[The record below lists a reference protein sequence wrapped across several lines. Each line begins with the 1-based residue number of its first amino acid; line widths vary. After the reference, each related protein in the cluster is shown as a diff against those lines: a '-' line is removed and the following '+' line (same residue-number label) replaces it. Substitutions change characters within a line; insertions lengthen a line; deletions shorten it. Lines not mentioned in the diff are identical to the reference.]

1 MPMDGRRDTG
11 QRWRKGGRNV
21 VKRKFAKLKGLMLE
35 TGITQE
41 EAARIMGRSK
51 TYLSYRLNSRESF
64 TFEDAAK
71 L

>member
-1 MPMDGRRDTG
+1 M
-11 QRWRKGGRNV
+11 

-71 L
+71 LGGYLGIPKTEWVDYFTEG